1 MTRFSEKQFVRLE
14 GWSAVNV
21 TGPDAAKF
29 LQGFCTNDVVRL
41 AEGESCEA
49 FFTDVKARVLAF
61 GWVTRL
67 ADRCVVLLSSNE
79 APALTAHLDR
89 YLLSA
94 AAEVAL
100 LDNEVSYFFLSSRLA
115 SEEDHLCLPV
125 PSYGSEATVVV
136 GDDDLANQLAV
147 DGWQPMT
154 LADFERT
161 RIRLGVP
168 RDRTDVD
175 ARNFPQEVDR
185 NATAISFNK
194 GCYLGQEPVA
204 RIDAMG
210 QVNWLLCGLRFDG
223 GEEIASETELLLEG
237 KIVGRVTSFV
247 TTDDG
252 AIGLGYVRREHAIP
266 GTQLSIAEGTVEVV
280 DFS

>member
-1 MTRFSEKQFVRLE
+1 MAGFLAKQYVSLE

-61 GWVTRL
+61 GWVTRF
-67 ADRCVVLLSSNE
+67 ADCCVVLLSSGE
-79 APALTAHLDR
+79 APALAAHLDR

-94 AAEVAL
+94 SAEVSSFGS
-100 LDNEVSYFFLSSRLA
+100 ETSYYFLSSSSDQEKGIR
-115 SEEDHLCLPV
+115 LPV
-125 PSYGSEATVVV
+125 PAYGEEASVVI
-136 GDDDLANQLAV
+136 GDATLAS
-147 DGWQPMT
+147 DWQSIT
-154 LADFERT
+154 GADFERT
-161 RIRLGVP
+161 RIQLGVP

-175 ARNFPQEVDR
+175 NRNFPQEVDR
-185 NATAISFNK
+185 NETAISFNK

-210 QVNWLLCGLRFDG
+210 QVNWLLRGLQFDSDK
-223 GEEIASETELLLEG
+223 EIAKETELLLEG
-237 KIVGRVTSFV
+237 KAVARVTSFIR
-247 TTDDG
+247 TNDG
-252 AIGLGYVRREHAIP
+252 AIGLGYVRREHALA
-266 GTQLSIAEGTVEVV
+266 GTQLSTDEGAVEVV
-280 DFS
+280 DIS